1 MAVAQQAA
9 QLLDFSQ
16 KFDVGLLDAVV
27 VCGLGGTVHG
37 PEVWLCGNCLFLLAT
52 GKRLVFIYL

>member
-1 MAVAQQAA
+1 MAVAQQAV

-16 KFDVGLLDAVV
+16 KFDVGLLDNVV

-37 PEVWLCGNCLFLLAT
+37 PEVSWFVEEVYC
-52 GKRLVFIYL
+52 

>member
-27 VCGLGGTVHG
+27 HCGLGGTDHG
-37 PEVWLCGNCLFLLAT
+37 PEV
-52 GKRLVFIYL
+52 RLVCSR